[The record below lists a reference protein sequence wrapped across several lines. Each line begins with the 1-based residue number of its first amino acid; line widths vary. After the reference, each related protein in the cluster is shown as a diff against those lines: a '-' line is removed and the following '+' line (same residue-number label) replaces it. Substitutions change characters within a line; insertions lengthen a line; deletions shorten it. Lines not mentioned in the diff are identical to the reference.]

1 MILKSQ
7 PYPTPRRFQRPRQPL
22 LASDEEEIRKNDPRN
37 QAQEIKNMRSDVSD
51 NSIHPQFLT
60 FFFDILGND
69 IIHDLLKVSEADLF
83 HQANTVDS
91 DVKLIIQ
98 GQERNTKLGLLSPL
112 HRFATFANLAAHYD
126 SDFAPKNAG
135 VYYNY
140 EYFQLYLAYRDL
152 EMERSM
158 QQHQHQQQQ
167 QQQSDPSAS
176 SPSDSTG
183 LSAIGP
189 NLTAG
194 VSPSSVS
201 RPVMMQCRADIE
213 KVLVN
218 TNWEAIRRR
227 LTIGERICQVCGI
240 LGRGYL
246 LLSKQVSGRKLLHN
260 FNTGEWGEFL
270 REFQRPETQT
280 LLQNLQT
287 KLSPERLYQQQYHP
301 HQHHAY
307 TQFLSTSLPTVAD
320 TAATIK
326 ALPLLPNSS
335 NPSLEAQGSSVP
347 SNGQDTS
354 GAAKTTTGARQAPLV
369 IPHGSNSPTSSPSP
383 VHAHPDSTTSSS
395 GLDNPAPSDNT
406 HTPMEKSDPSI
417 ENDSST
423 TEEGQRKKPKLAD
436 NDLN

>member
-1 MILKSQ
+1 
-7 PYPTPRRFQRPRQPL
+7 
-22 LASDEEEIRKNDPRN
+22 
-37 QAQEIKNMRSDVSD
+37 VD
-51 NSIHPQFLT
+51 N
-60 FFFDILGND
+60 
-69 IIHDLLKVSEADLF
+69 
-83 HQANTVDS
+83 

-158 QQHQHQQQQ
+158 QQQQQQ
-167 QQQSDPSAS
+167 QQQQPHQPQQQPQQQQQQQPQQQQQQQPQQPEQQRSDHSTS
-176 SPSDSTG
+176 SPPDPTG
-183 LSAIGP
+183 LSAIGS
-189 NLTAG
+189 NLSAA

-301 HQHHAY
+301 HQPHAY
-307 TQFLSTSLPTVAD
+307 TQFLSTSLPTAAD
-320 TAATIK
+320 TAAAIK
-326 ALPLLPNSS
+326 ALPLLPNS
-335 NPSLEAQGSSVP
+335 NPTLESPTSSMP
-347 SNGQDTS
+347 SNGQDTPD
-354 GAAKTTTGARQAPLV
+354 AVKPNAGARQAPLV
-369 IPHGSNSPTSSPSP
+369 IPYASGSPTSSPPP
-383 VHAHPDSTTSSS
+383 VHAHPDPTPISP
-395 GLDNPAPSDNT
+395 GLDKQAPLDKT
-406 HTPMEKSDPSI
+406 QTPIEKSDTFMETKPSTI
-417 ENDSST
+417 DDQD
-423 TEEGQRKKPKLAD
+423 EEGQRKKPKLAD
-436 NDLN
+436 HDPK